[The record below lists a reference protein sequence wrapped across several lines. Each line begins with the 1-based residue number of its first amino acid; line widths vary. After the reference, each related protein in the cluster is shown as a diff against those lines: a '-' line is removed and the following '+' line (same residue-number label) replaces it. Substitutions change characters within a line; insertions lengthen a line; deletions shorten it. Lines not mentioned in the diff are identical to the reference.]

1 MAKRDPA
8 EYLAAAEDTLAAEP
22 LPENAP
28 ETNDEPVS
36 LADYLAEPDGDD
48 SAAADANEWAGP
60 LATADIKYILRLIGD
75 FLPGTEV
82 QTVRVFGRRC
92 VALKGESDGILVV
105 TSIADMRTLLRTVAG
120 AY

>member
-28 ETNDEPVS
+28 EANDEPVS

-48 SAAADANEWAGP
+48 SAAADANEWAP
-60 LATADIKYILRLIGD
+60 LTPADIKYVARLVAD
-75 FLPGTEV
+75 FLPGTEA

-105 TSIADMRTLLRTVAG
+105 TSIADMRTLLSVVQG
-120 AY
+120 VS